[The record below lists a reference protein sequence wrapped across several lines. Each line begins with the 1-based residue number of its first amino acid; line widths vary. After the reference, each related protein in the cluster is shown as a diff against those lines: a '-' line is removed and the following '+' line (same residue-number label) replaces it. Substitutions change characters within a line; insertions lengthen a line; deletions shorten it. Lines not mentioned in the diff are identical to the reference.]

1 MAGEQAVSVDR
12 DLLAAMP
19 EPPPP
24 RPDRRKLAIEEALR
38 RFDGGEAQKPPGI
51 PVRTPVRALFGRPQ
65 VAAFATVLLVA
76 LVGIPVWMSGQRPDL
91 RHPVEPPSAASSIE
105 VPLPAAAP
113 VAPSPLVPVP
123 PPSELAAPPASPVM
137 EPGIESPA
145 PANALAPV
153 AASPRSPDVQLADA
167 PQPQMK
173 AAPSAG
179 ITADRLASRAQG
191 FAAAPPLP
199 PPPPPAAVSDEA
211 SDQVVVTGSRA
222 APAASFGRID
232 ASNRSV
238 IEHNPPTDD
247 AWNACTVLD
256 PRRNLRACRGVIDP
270 GAPGPA
276 GRAAAHSSDGLTSA
290 WQGDLDRAIDA
301 FGRAIAAAPN
311 YSFAYLNRGLAWQR
325 KGDDDRALADFNA
338 AIARDP
344 DSASAYY
351 HRSLLLRARGET
363 GRADADARR
372 ARQLDPHNA
381 GILKQP

>member
-1 MAGEQAVSVDR
+1 VSVDR

-38 RFDGGEAQKPPGI
+38 RFDGGEARKPPGI
-51 PVRTPVRALFGRPQ
+51 PARTSVRALFGRPQ

-91 RHPVEPPSAASSIE
+91 RRPAELRSAASSIE
-105 VPLPAAAP
+105 VPLPTAAP
-113 VAPSPLVPVP
+113 AAPPRLVPVP
-123 PPSELAAPPASPVM
+123 PPAELAASPANPAM
-137 EPGIESPA
+137 KPGIESPA
-145 PANALAPV
+145 AANAPGTV
-153 AASPRSPDVQLADA
+153 ASSFPSADVQLAEA

-179 ITADRLASRAQG
+179 ITADRLAGRAQG
-191 FAAAPPLP
+191 FAAAPP
-199 PPPPPAAVSDEA
+199 PPPAAASNEA
-211 SDQVVVTGSRA
+211 NDQAVVVTGSRV
-222 APAASFGRID
+222 APAAPFGRID
-232 ASNRSV
+232 TVDRSV
-238 IEHNPPTDD
+238 IAHNPPTDD

-256 PRRNLRACRGVIDP
+256 PRRNLRACRGVLDP

-276 GRAAAHSSDGLTSA
+276 GRAAAHISDGLTSA

-301 FGRAIAAAPN
+301 FSQAIDAAPGS
-311 YSFAYLNRGLAWQR
+311 SFAYLNRGLAWQR
-325 KGDDDRALADFNA
+325 KGDDGRALADFNA

-363 GRADADARR
+363 SRADGDARR